1 MRVKQLI
8 ERLQKCDLEAE
19 VMLLCCDDNPLD
31 GEGFDVKRVYEIKYA
46 DENETTVYVDG
57 TI

>member
-8 ERLQKCDLEAE
+8 EQLQKCDPEAA

-31 GEGFDVKRVYEIKYA
+31 GEGFDVKMVYEIKYA
-46 DENETTVYVDG
+46 DANETIVYVDG